1 MKNLF
6 YLISIFLVLLISCSV
21 QKEVSETS
29 SNLSEVPSID
39 YSQLKNWRSELRT
52 EMLESRRNI
61 NLTNDLVVRSEI
73 YVNETLDFYIWI
85 KNNLAESYVD
95 STCDDDIFRKTIRSQ
110 LSPVELLIQISD
122 PNDDPFE
129 LFPLPSEI
137 IHILGSEGSVGL
149 EKDSFELIDEKTLEW
164 TVEFANEPL
173 TLKKADVWYIIPT
186 RLTEQIFK
194 GCKK

>member
-21 QKEVSETS
+21 QEEVSETS

-95 STCDDDIFRKTIRSQ
+95 STCDVDVFRKTIRSQ

-149 EKDSFELIDEKTLEW
+149 EKDTFELIDEKTLEW

-173 TLKKADVWYIIPT
+173 RLEKTDVWYIVPT
-186 RLTEQIFK
+186 RLTESIFK